1 MRSKIPSVQ
10 KLSLYDKF
18 ESRFLPAGTM
28 YGLIDAFYLRVDIM
42 PKYVVEAVKK

>member
-1 MRSKIPSVQ
+1 MRSKNPSAQ

-28 YGLIDAFYLRVDIM
+28 YGLIEAFYLCVDTM
-42 PKYVVEAVKK
+42 PKHVVKAVKK